1 MKILSRCWKESGAG
15 RISSYSYCTVRVKI
29 GQGAQS
35 VHGALGRETVSFG
48 IRQLV
53 WLVDSAT
60 RTPGRTPVQEYFG
73 RCVTTRKPEARN
85 ARRGVRPRRACAP
98 PQCGARLLVAA
109 SPMEPLV
116 LQLQA
121 ECLDSRVSI
130 LEVLRKALVV
140 ARKLSLESAQV
151 WIGKELNGYRSGDTA
166 PPHRLLTGQIRAW
179 NPYHGWQPVIFE
191 DHKEEASL
199 SKCFA
204 GQPAGELENLVKS
217 GKDTLQ
223 FPFRSEIERKLME
236 GLDFP
241 LQATRHVS
249 CAAISGIIDAV
260 RNMVLEWC
268 LQLEKDGIL
277 GEGLVFSAR
286 KRKPL
291 HTRTTLSITTR
302 QLRSRRFSKA
312 AHTRTKTLRWARRT
326 RRQLRSSLPRCASMR
341 PN

>member
-1 MKILSRCWKESGAG
+1 M
-15 RISSYSYCTVRVKI
+15 
-29 GQGAQS
+29 
-35 VHGALGRETVSFG
+35 
-48 IRQLV
+48 
-53 WLVDSAT
+53 
-60 RTPGRTPVQEYFG
+60 
-73 RCVTTRKPEARN
+73 
-85 ARRGVRPRRACAP
+85 
-98 PQCGARLLVAA
+98 VAA

-286 KRKPL
+286 EKE
-291 HTRTTLSITTR
+291 T
-302 QLRSRRFSKA
+302 A
-312 AHTRTKTLRWARRT
+312 AHANYTINYNAPVAQSQIQQGSPHANQNITVGETDKKAVAEFITALREHASELNLDATKNEQLSARVQEIESQLASTNPSRNVLHESLRTIRNVLEGCAG
-326 RRQLRSSLPRCASMR
+326 SLIASGLLFEIGKLL
-341 PN
+341 N